1 MPRRG
6 KERGL
11 PPPPKTGEGWGEGLR
26 PKAYPLDAPAAPR
39 VALAPIAPMNTR
51 IPIAFITLAVAA
63 AVGWAYAQA
72 IDAAFFEAAADGA
85 SQLFRP
91 GPLIAIAVMIPI
103 ALVSG
108 LMPGGGL
115 PFLIVVLSFATEID
129 PFISLPLVIGYMAA
143 NDLTEPIPSILLG
156 IPGARSSQA
165 TILDGYP
172 LARQGYAGYALG
184 ASYTSSLIGGI
195 IGGVALFAVIP
206 FARELLRLFGSPE
219 FFLLSLLGIAAV
231 GIVSAGAVVK
241 GLLTAVLGLL
251 IGLIGFTNVA
261 QAERVTFGI
270 DYLYDGID
278 IVPVVVGLFA
288 IPEIADLVI
297 SNTPVAKER
306 LSEMLKEGNRDVY
319 KGMREA
325 LRHKWL
331 IARSSLIGVFIGAM
345 PGLGPTPAHWLAY
358 AQARQTEP
366 GATETFGTGDIR
378 GVIAPE
384 SSNNSTDGGVLMPT
398 LLFAIPGSAPMA
410 IVLGFLFIVGI
421 QPGPQMVD
429 PDKHLNLTLSF
440 VYVIVLANILVVPI
454 VLRFSPV
461 LTKVAA
467 VPPLVLAPVVIGV
480 VMLSAFQANLD
491 ISDLT
496 VVLAFAA
503 LGMFMKA
510 YAWPRPPILI
520 AIVLAEPLEK
530 FMSISIQAKGISMV
544 WQPAFLGILIVV
556 GAAVYFSLRV
566 QRSAQRLQQRAESSP
581 PTGVGGSPE
590 GAGGM
595 TTVDGEEPERGQ

>member
-1 MPRRG
+1 MVNR
-6 KERGL
+6 L
-11 PPPPKTGEGWGEGLR
+11 PLLIG
-26 PKAYPLDAPAAPR
+26 
-39 VALAPIAPMNTR
+39 V
-51 IPIAFITLAVAA
+51 AVAA
-63 AVGWAYAQA
+63 LLAWGYTSTVDG
-72 IDAAFFEAAADGA
+72 AFFEAALDGA
-85 SQLFRP
+85 DRLFRP
-91 GPLIAIAVMIPI
+91 GPMIAFAIMIPI
-103 ALVSG
+103 ALISG

-115 PFLIVVLSFATEID
+115 PFLIVVLSFATELD

-172 LARQGYAGYALG
+172 LARQGYGGYALG

-195 IGGVALFAVIP
+195 IGGVALLAVLP
-206 FARELLRLFGSPE
+206 FARELLRHFGSAE

-231 GIVSAGAVVK
+231 GIVSAGAMVK
-241 GLLTAVLGLL
+241 GLLTACLGLL
-251 IGLIGFTNVA
+251 IGMIGFANVA
-261 QAERVTFGI
+261 GAERATFGI
-270 DYLYDGID
+270 DYLYDGIH

-306 LSEMLKEGNRDVY
+306 LGEMLKEGNKDVY

-345 PGLGPTPAHWLAY
+345 PGLGPTPAHWIAY
-358 AQARQTEP
+358 AQARQTEK
-366 GATETFGTGDIR
+366 GAVETFGTGDIR

-421 QPGPQMVD
+421 QPGPGMAD
-429 PDKHLNLTLSF
+429 PAKDLNLTMSF

-454 VLRFSPV
+454 VLRFSGQ

-467 VPPLVLAPVVIGV
+467 VPPLVLAPLVIGV
-480 VMLSAFQANLD
+480 VVLSAFQAHLD
-491 ISDLT
+491 ISDLA
-496 VVLAFAA
+496 VVLAFTV

-510 YAWPRPPILI
+510 YGWPRPPILI
-520 AIVLAEPLEK
+520 AIVLSGPLEK
-530 FMSISIQAKGISMV
+530 FMSRAIQAEGISMV
-544 WQPAFLGILIVV
+544 WQPAFIAILVV
-556 GAAVYFSLRV
+556 VSAAVYFSLRV
-566 QRSAQRLQQRAESSP
+566 QRDATQTARRSEDAAISTEQQS
-581 PTGVGGSPE
+581 
-590 GAGGM
+590 
-595 TTVDGEEPERGQ
+595 

>member
-1 MPRRG
+1 M
-6 KERGL
+6 
-11 PPPPKTGEGWGEGLR
+11 
-26 PKAYPLDAPAAPR
+26 
-39 VALAPIAPMNTR
+39 VNR
-51 IPIAFITLAVAA
+51 IPLVIGIVLLAVFVWGY
-63 AVGWAYAQA
+63 AVTVDQ
-72 IDAAFFEAAADGA
+72 AFFDAAADGA
-85 SQLFRP
+85 NRLFGLHDRVSLFGLSIP
-91 GPLIAIAVMIPI
+91 VSWPIIAFVLMIPVAI
-103 ALVSG
+103 VSG

-115 PFLIVVLSFATEID
+115 PFLVVVLAFATELD
-129 PFISLPLVIGYMAA
+129 PFIALPVVIGYMAA

-195 IGGVALFAVIP
+195 IGGVALLAVLP
-206 FARELLRLFGSPE
+206 FARELLRHFGSAE
-219 FFLLSLLGIAAV
+219 FFLLALLGICAV
-231 GIVSAGAVVK
+231 AIVSAGAIVK
-241 GLLTAVLGLL
+241 GLLTACLGLF
-251 IGLIGFTNVA
+251 IGMIGFVNIASETRA
-261 QAERVTFGI
+261 TFGI
-270 DYLYDGID
+270 DYLYDGIN

-306 LSEMLKEGNRDVY
+306 LSEMLKEGNRDVA

-358 AQARQTEP
+358 AQARQTEK
-366 GATETFGTGDIR
+366 GAVETFGTGDIR

-398 LLFAIPGSAPMA
+398 LIFAIPGSGPMA
-410 IVLGFLFIVGI
+410 IVLGFLYIVGV
-421 QPGPQMVD
+421 QPGPAMVN
-429 PDKHLNLTLSF
+429 PELHLNLTLSL

-454 VLRFSPV
+454 VLRFSPL

-467 VPPLVLAPVVIGV
+467 IPPLVLAPLVLGIVT
-480 VMLSAFQANLD
+480 LSAFQANLD

-496 VVLAFAA
+496 VMVVFAA

-520 AIVLAEPLEK
+520 AVVLAGPLET
-530 FMSISIQAKGISMV
+530 FMSRAIQTEGIGMV
-544 WQPAFLGILIVV
+544 TRVPFLAILVV
-556 GAAVYFSLRV
+556 VTLAIFFSLRV
-566 QRSAQRLQQRAESSP
+566 QRGAQRLQEQTLAREAADGAES
-581 PTGVGGSPE
+581 
-590 GAGGM
+590 
-595 TTVDGEEPERGQ
+595 

>member
-1 MPRRG
+1 MTSR
-6 KERGL
+6 L
-11 PPPPKTGEGWGEGLR
+11 PITVLSVCVVIVLGW
-26 PKAYPLDAPAAPR
+26 
-39 VALAPIAPMNTR
+39 
-51 IPIAFITLAVAA
+51 F
-63 AVGWAYAQA
+63 YAQA
-72 IDAAFFEAAADGA
+72 IDAAFFDAAVDGA
-85 SQLFRP
+85 RQLARP
-91 GPLIAIAVMIPI
+91 GPMIAIVIMIPI

-115 PFLIVVLSFATEID
+115 PFLIVVLSFATELD
-129 PFISLPLVIGYMAA
+129 PFISLPLVIAYMAA

-172 LARQGYAGYALG
+172 LARRGYAGYALG
-184 ASYTSSLIGGI
+184 ASYMSSLIGGV

-231 GIVSAGAVVK
+231 GIVSSGAIVK

-251 IGLIGFTNVA
+251 IGLIGFTNIA
-261 QAERVTFGI
+261 QAERATFGI

-297 SNTPVAKER
+297 SNTPIARER
-306 LSEMLKEGNRDVY
+306 LSDMLKEGNRDVY
-319 KGMREA
+319 QGMREA
-325 LRHKWL
+325 LRHKLL

-358 AQARQTEP
+358 ANARQTEP
-366 GATETFGTGDIR
+366 GARDTFGTGDIR

-440 VYVIVLANILVVPI
+440 VYVIVLANIIVVPI
-454 VLRFSPV
+454 VLRFSAA

-467 VPPLVLAPVVIGV
+467 VPPLALAPIVIGV

-491 ISDLT
+491 INDLT

-520 AIVLAEPLEK
+520 AIVLAQPLEK
-530 FMSISIQAKGISMV
+530 FMSISIQAEGISMV
-544 WQPAFLGILIVV
+544 WQPAFIGIIVV
-556 GAAVYFSLRV
+556 VGLAVYFSLRV
-566 QRSAQRLQQRAESSP
+566 QRGAQRLQSQTQIEADLEDGP
-581 PTGVGGSPE
+581 GGQ
-590 GAGGM
+590 
-595 TTVDGEEPERGQ
+595 ERPA

>member
-1 MPRRG
+1 M
-6 KERGL
+6 
-11 PPPPKTGEGWGEGLR
+11 
-26 PKAYPLDAPAAPR
+26 
-39 VALAPIAPMNTR
+39 VNR
-51 IPIAFITLAVAA
+51 IPLIIGLVVTA
-63 AVGWAYAQA
+63 AVVWAYTQA
-72 IDAAFFEAAADGA
+72 VDAAFFGAAADGA
-85 SQLFRP
+85 NRLFGAWP
-91 GPLIAIAVMIPI
+91 PWPLIALVLMIPI
-103 ALVSG
+103 AIASG

-115 PFLIVVLSFATEID
+115 PFLVVVLAFATELD
-129 PFISLPLVIGYMAA
+129 AFIALPVVIGYMAA

-195 IGGVALFAVIP
+195 IGGVALLAVLP
-206 FARELLRLFGSPE
+206 FARQLLTLFGEAE
-219 FFLLSLLGIAAV
+219 FFLLALLGIASV
-231 GIVSAGAVVK
+231 GIVSAGALVK
-241 GLLTAVLGLL
+241 GLLVACLGLF
-251 IGLIGFTNVA
+251 IGMVGFVNIA
-261 QAERVTFGI
+261 QETRATFGL
-270 DYLYDGID
+270 DYLYDGVN

-306 LSEMLKEGNRDVY
+306 LSDMLKEGNRDVSR
-319 KGMREA
+319 GMREA

-331 IARSSLIGVFIGAM
+331 ITRSSLIGVFIGAM
-345 PGLGPTPAHWLAY
+345 PGLGPTPAHWIAY
-358 AQARQTEP
+358 AQARQTEK
-366 GATETFGTGDIR
+366 GAVQKFGTGDIR

-398 LLFAIPGSAPMA
+398 LIFAIPGSAPMA

-421 QPGPQMVD
+421 QPGAAMVD
-429 PDKHLNLTLSF
+429 PEQHLNLTLSL

-454 VLRFSPV
+454 VLRFSPL

-467 VPPLVLAPVVIGV
+467 IPPLVLAPIVIAIV
-480 VMLSAFQANLD
+480 TLSAFQANLD

-496 VVLAFAA
+496 TMAVFAA

-520 AIVLAEPLEK
+520 AIVLAGPLETY
-530 FMSISIQAKGISMV
+530 MSIAIQTQGISMI
-544 WQPAFLGILIVV
+544 WQPGFLGILAVV
-556 GAAVYFSLRV
+556 AVAVYFSLRV
-566 QRSAQRLQQRAESSP
+566 QQSAQRLQDRTLASE
-581 PTGVGGSPE
+581 
-590 GAGGM
+590 AA
-595 TTVDGEEPERGQ
+595 DGEQS

>member
-1 MPRRG
+1 MVNRIPLLFG
-6 KERGL
+6 VVVVAVL
-11 PPPPKTGEGWGEGLR
+11 GWGYSVTVDG
-26 PKAYPLDAPAAPR
+26 
-39 VALAPIAPMNTR
+39 
-51 IPIAFITLAVAA
+51 
-63 AVGWAYAQA
+63 
-72 IDAAFFEAAADGA
+72 AFFEAALDGA
-85 SQLFRP
+85 DRLFRP
-91 GPLIAIAVMIPI
+91 GPMIAFVIMIPI

-115 PFLIVVLSFATEID
+115 PFLVVVLSFATELD
-129 PFISLPLVIGYMAA
+129 PFIALPVVIGYMAA

-195 IGGVALFAVIP
+195 IGGVALLAVLP

-231 GIVSAGAVVK
+231 GIISAGALVK
-241 GLLTAVLGLL
+241 GLLTACLGLL

-261 QAERVTFGI
+261 SQTRATFGV
-270 DYLYDGID
+270 DYLYDGVNI
-278 IVPVVVGLFA
+278 IPVVVGLFA

-297 SNTPVAKER
+297 SNTTIAKER
-306 LSEMLKEGNRDVY
+306 LSEMLKEGKRDVY
-319 KGMREA
+319 RGMREA

-331 IARSSLIGVFIGAM
+331 ITRSSLIGVFIGAM

-366 GATETFGTGDIR
+366 GAIDTFGTGDIR

-410 IVLGFLFIVGI
+410 IVLAFLFIVGI
-421 QPGPQMVD
+421 QPGPQMAD
-429 PDKHLNLTLSF
+429 PEGNLNLTMSF
-440 VYVIVLANILVVPI
+440 VYVIILANIIVVPI
-454 VLRFSPV
+454 VLRFSPL

-467 VPPLVLAPVVIGV
+467 VPPLVLAPLVIGIV
-480 VMLSAFQANLD
+480 TLSAFQANLD

-496 VVLAFAA
+496 VVLVFTA

-530 FMSISIQAKGISMV
+530 YMSISIQARGISMV
-544 WQPAFLGILIVV
+544 WQPAFLGILVV
-556 GAAVYFSLRV
+556 VIAAVYFSLRV
-566 QRSAQRLQQRAESSP
+566 QRGAQRVRDRAEAEAP
-581 PTGVGGSPE
+581 LT
-590 GAGGM
+590 
-595 TTVDGEEPERGQ
+595 DGQQAEQP

>member
-1 MPRRG
+1 M
-6 KERGL
+6 
-11 PPPPKTGEGWGEGLR
+11 
-26 PKAYPLDAPAAPR
+26 
-39 VALAPIAPMNTR
+39 VNR
-51 IPIAFITLAVAA
+51 IPLIIGIVLLAVFVWGYAITVDQAFFDAALDGADRLFGLHDRVSLFGLSIPVSWPMIAFVL
-63 AVGWAYAQA
+63 
-72 IDAAFFEAAADGA
+72 
-85 SQLFRP
+85 
-91 GPLIAIAVMIPI
+91 MIPI
-103 ALVSG
+103 AIISG

-115 PFLIVVLSFATEID
+115 PFLVVVLAFATEID
-129 PFISLPLVIGYMAA
+129 NPFIALPVVIGYMAA

-195 IGGVALFAVIP
+195 IGGVALLAVLP
-206 FARELLRLFGSPE
+206 FARELLRHFGSAE
-219 FFLLSLLGIAAV
+219 FFLLALLGICAV
-231 GIVSAGAVVK
+231 AIVSAGAFVK
-241 GLLTAVLGLL
+241 GMLTACLGLF
-251 IGLIGFTNVA
+251 IGMIGFVNIASETRA
-261 QAERVTFGI
+261 TFGI
-270 DYLYDGID
+270 DYLYDGIN

-306 LSEMLKEGNRDVY
+306 LSEMLKEGNRDVA

-331 IARSSLIGVFIGAM
+331 ITRSSLIGVFIGAM

-358 AQARQTEP
+358 AQARQTEK
-366 GATETFGTGDIR
+366 GAVETFGTGDIR

-398 LLFAIPGSAPMA
+398 LIFAIPGSGPMA
-410 IVLGFLFIVGI
+410 IVLGFLYIVGV
-421 QPGPQMVD
+421 QPGPAMVN
-429 PDKHLNLTLSF
+429 PELHLNLTLSL

-454 VLRFSPV
+454 VLRFSPL

-467 VPPLVLAPVVIGV
+467 VPPLVLAPLVLGIVT
-480 VMLSAFQANLD
+480 LAAFQANLD

-496 VVLAFAA
+496 VMVVFAA

-520 AIVLAEPLEK
+520 AVVLAGPLET
-530 FMSISIQAKGISMV
+530 FMSRAIQTEGIGMV
-544 WQPAFLGILIVV
+544 TRIPFLAILVV
-556 GAAVYFSLRV
+556 VTLAIFFSLRV
-566 QRSAQRLQQRAESSP
+566 QRGAQRLQEQTLAKEAAGGAES
-581 PTGVGGSPE
+581 
-590 GAGGM
+590 
-595 TTVDGEEPERGQ
+595 

>member
-1 MPRRG
+1 M
-6 KERGL
+6 
-11 PPPPKTGEGWGEGLR
+11 
-26 PKAYPLDAPAAPR
+26 
-39 VALAPIAPMNTR
+39 VNR
-51 IPIAFITLAVAA
+51 IPLIIGIVLLAGFVWGY
-63 AVGWAYAQA
+63 AVTVDQ
-72 IDAAFFEAAADGA
+72 AFFDAAADGA
-85 SQLFRP
+85 NRLFGLHDRVSLFGLSIP
-91 GPLIAIAVMIPI
+91 VSWPIIAFVLMIPI
-103 ALVSG
+103 AIVSG

-115 PFLIVVLSFATEID
+115 PFLVVVLAFATEID
-129 PFISLPLVIGYMAA
+129 NPFIALPVVIGYMAA

-195 IGGVALFAVIP
+195 IGGVALLAVLP
-206 FARELLRLFGSPE
+206 FARELLRHFGSAE
-219 FFLLSLLGIAAV
+219 FFLLALLGICAV
-231 GIVSAGAVVK
+231 AIVSAGAIVK
-241 GLLTAVLGLL
+241 GLLTACLGLF
-251 IGLIGFTNVA
+251 IGMIGFVNIASETRA
-261 QAERVTFGI
+261 TFGI
-270 DYLYDGID
+270 DYLYDGVN

-306 LSEMLKEGNRDVY
+306 LSEMLKEGNRDVA

-331 IARSSLIGVFIGAM
+331 ITRSSLIGVFIGAM

-358 AQARQTEP
+358 AQARQTEK
-366 GATETFGTGDIR
+366 GAVETFGTGDIR

-398 LLFAIPGSAPMA
+398 LIFAIPGSGPMA
-410 IVLGFLFIVGI
+410 IVLGFLYIVGV
-421 QPGPQMVD
+421 QPGPAMVN
-429 PDKHLNLTLSF
+429 PELHLNLTLSL

-454 VLRFSPV
+454 VLRFSPL

-467 VPPLVLAPVVIGV
+467 VPPLVLAPLVIGIV
-480 VMLSAFQANLD
+480 TLAAFQANLD

-496 VVLAFAA
+496 VMVVFAA

-520 AIVLAEPLEK
+520 AVVLAGPLET
-530 FMSISIQAKGISMV
+530 FMSRAIQTEGIGMV
-544 WQPAFLGILIVV
+544 TRVPFLAILVV
-556 GAAVYFSLRV
+556 VTLAIFFSLRV
-566 QRSAQRLQQRAESSP
+566 QRGAQRLQEETLAKEAAGGAES
-581 PTGVGGSPE
+581 
-590 GAGGM
+590 
-595 TTVDGEEPERGQ
+595 

>member
-1 MPRRG
+1 M
-6 KERGL
+6 
-11 PPPPKTGEGWGEGLR
+11 
-26 PKAYPLDAPAAPR
+26 
-39 VALAPIAPMNTR
+39 VNR
-51 IPIAFITLAVAA
+51 IPLIIGIVLLAVFVWGYAITVDQAFFDAALDGADRLFGLHDRVSLFGLSIPVSWPMIAFVL
-63 AVGWAYAQA
+63 
-72 IDAAFFEAAADGA
+72 
-85 SQLFRP
+85 
-91 GPLIAIAVMIPI
+91 MIPI
-103 ALVSG
+103 AIISG

-115 PFLIVVLSFATEID
+115 PFLVVVLAFATEID
-129 PFISLPLVIGYMAA
+129 NPFIALPVVIGYMAA

-195 IGGVALFAVIP
+195 IGGVALLAVLP
-206 FARELLRLFGSPE
+206 FARELLRHFGSAE
-219 FFLLSLLGIAAV
+219 FFLLALLGICAV
-231 GIVSAGAVVK
+231 AIVSAGAIVK
-241 GLLTAVLGLL
+241 GLLTACLGLF
-251 IGLIGFTNVA
+251 IGMIGFVNIASETRA
-261 QAERVTFGI
+261 TFGI
-270 DYLYDGID
+270 DYLYDGIN

-306 LSEMLKEGNRDVY
+306 LSEMLKEGNRDVA

-331 IARSSLIGVFIGAM
+331 ITRSSLIGVFIGAM

-358 AQARQTEP
+358 AQARQTEK
-366 GATETFGTGDIR
+366 GAVETFGTGDIR

-398 LLFAIPGSAPMA
+398 LIFAIPGSGPMA
-410 IVLGFLFIVGI
+410 IVLGFLYIVGV
-421 QPGPQMVD
+421 QPGPAMVN
-429 PDKHLNLTLSF
+429 PELHLNLTLSL

-454 VLRFSPV
+454 VLRFSPL

-467 VPPLVLAPVVIGV
+467 VPPLVLAPLVLGIVT
-480 VMLSAFQANLD
+480 LAAFQANLD

-496 VVLAFAA
+496 VMVVFAA

-520 AIVLAEPLEK
+520 AVVLAGPLET
-530 FMSISIQAKGISMV
+530 FMSRAIQTEGIGMV
-544 WQPAFLGILIVV
+544 TRIPFLAILIVV
-556 GAAVYFSLRV
+556 TLAIFFSLRV
-566 QRSAQRLQQRAESSP
+566 QRGAQRLQEQTLAKEAAGGAES
-581 PTGVGGSPE
+581 
-590 GAGGM
+590 
-595 TTVDGEEPERGQ
+595 